1 MNVSYIL
8 FPDYHYEEDDDGDL
22 VLAAGEKTPGG
33 VAKEVTATLR
43 TLLHFLTIQE
53 NRQKF
58 NKDSFC
64 AAAYDVLSRMGR
76 LDNLSLEERR
86 ICEEAKAMVL
96 NRDAMPSPFDPQALF
111 FNVISAPAPQNE
123 DE

>member
-8 FPDYHYEEDDDGDL
+8 FLDYHYEEGDDGDNGFA
-22 VLAAGEKTPGG
+22 VGEKTPEG
-33 VAKEVTATLR
+33 VAKEVTGTLR

-53 NRQKF
+53 SRQKF
-58 NKDSFC
+58 NKHSFC
-64 AAAYDVLSRMGR
+64 AAAYDVLSQMGR
-76 LDNLSLEERR
+76 LDSLSLEERR
-86 ICEEAKAMVL
+86 ICEALVL
-96 NRDAMPSPFDPQALF
+96 NRDAMPSPYDPQALF